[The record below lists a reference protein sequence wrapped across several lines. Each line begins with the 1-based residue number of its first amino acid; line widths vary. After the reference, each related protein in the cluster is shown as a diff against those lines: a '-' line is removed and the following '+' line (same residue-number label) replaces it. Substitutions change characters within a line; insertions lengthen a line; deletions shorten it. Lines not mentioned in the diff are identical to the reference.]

1 MPHAVTWAAW
11 NRFRMSIRKTVTH
24 SHQIN
29 KRYHYRELRL
39 SRLNDICRFREWK
52 WREGYFLV
60 YTRYQS
66 FFRANFEW
74 LLLVFAYI
82 SVALS
87 ALQVLLTANQDYDR
101 TNQILRSV
109 SLGFGSASM
118 VGVVV
123 SVLVMAVLFVVLKLM
138 NEAFARGKRAV
149 VWEHF
154 TLNDTELPNVKPRAL
169 TQA

>member
-1 MPHAVTWAAW
+1 MG
-11 NRFRMSIRKTVTH
+11 IQITVTH

-29 KRYHYRELRL
+29 KRYHYGELRL
-39 SRLNDICRFREWK
+39 SRLNDIYRFREWK
-52 WREGYFLV
+52 WRGGYFLV

-87 ALQVLLTANQDYDR
+87 ALQVLLTANQDYDS

-109 SLGFGSASM
+109 SFGIGSASM
-118 VGVVV
+118 VGVVL
-123 SVLVMAVLFVVLKLM
+123 SVLVMAVLFVVLKLT

-149 VWEHF
+149 VRDEF
-154 TLNDTELPNVKPRAL
+154 TLIDTELPNVKH
-169 TQA
+169 

>member
-11 NRFRMSIRKTVTH
+11 NRFRMGIQSTVTH

-29 KRYHYRELRL
+29 KRYHYGELRL
-39 SRLNDICRFREWK
+39 SRLNDVCRLYEWK

-66 FFRANFEW
+66 FFRAHFEW
-74 LLLVFAYI
+74 LLLVFAYF

-87 ALQVLLTANQDYDR
+87 ALQVLLAANQDHDS
-101 TNQILRSV
+101 TNHILRSV
-109 SLGFGSASM
+109 SLGIGSASM
-118 VGVVV
+118 VGVVL
-123 SVLVMAVLFVVLKLM
+123 SVLIMAVLFVVLKLI

-149 VWEHF
+149 VRDDF
-154 TLNDTELPNVKPRAL
+154 TLNDRELPHVKH
-169 TQA
+169 